1 MSAKPNPI
9 NVILLSIIGVVIIS
23 SVVGHIKGTEY
34 TPEVKTTY
42 TSAPKST
49 ITAKSVNTRDTAKIN
64 AIVNTIIKYNK
75 EHKDNKTYNT
85 IPIYYYR
92 SAKNYTYDEL
102 QDVNSNL
109 QYDLDNANDKIEELE
124 SRVAELE
131 AKSNE

>member
-9 NVILLSIIGVVIIS
+9 NVILLSIMGIVIIS

-34 TPEVKTTY
+34 TPEIKTTY
-42 TSAPKST
+42 TPAPKST
-49 ITAKSVNTRDTAKIN
+49 VTAKSINTYDTAKIN
-64 AIVNTIIKYNK
+64 AVVNAIIKYNK

-92 SAKNYTYDEL
+92 NVKNYTYDEL

-131 AKSNE
+131 AKANE